1 MEHVVTITRQGQLT
15 IPQAIRRHFRIHDST
30 KVVIRT
36 QGNAIVVE
44 PKGDFWSLS
53 GALKS
58 SVRLRDAELKRAR
71 GEFSKTW
78 AKRI

>member
-36 QGNAIVVE
+36 LGNTIVVE

-53 GALKS
+53 GGLKS
-58 SVRLRDAELKRAR
+58 SVRLSDAELASAR
-71 GEFSKTW
+71 DAFTKKW